1 MSDGYIHG
9 ATSAREVAR
18 LEKQGDWTAAFTF
31 PGFGARPGERVV
43 DLACGVG
50 AMSSRLASQ
59 FDGLRLVGVDLSAT
73 QLAAC
78 RENHPTIPVLR
89 ADATRLP
96 FPDGSIDKVFCS
108 WLLEHVAS
116 PVAVLR
122 EVRRVL
128 KPGGVCQFVEVD
140 NFSFVTRPHLPAAHE
155 ALRLLNAAQLRAG
168 GDPGIGPR
176 LHHAFLVAGFRRFTL
191 EPVVLHGTHAR
202 PDFLGAF
209 IDEFVE
215 IFESVEGA
223 LGDEGRAVLDA
234 AIAELRGLRQQ
245 PSAELTY
252 TPVLARGFR

>member
-1 MSDGYIHG
+1 MADGYIHG
-9 ATSAREVAR
+9 ATSPREIAR

-31 PGFGARPGERVV
+31 PGFGAGPGERVV

-50 AMSSRLASQ
+50 AMSSRLMKA
-59 FDGLRLVGVDLSAT
+59 FPGVHLAGVDLSPT

-78 RENHPTIPVLR
+78 RANHPHLPVLR

-108 WLLEHVAS
+108 WLLEHVTS

-128 KPGGVCQFVEVD
+128 KPGGMCQFVEVD
-140 NFSFVTRPHLPAAHE
+140 NDSLVTRPLLPATHE
-155 ALRLLNAAQLRAG
+155 ALRRLNAAQVRAG
-168 GDPGIGPR
+168 GDPGIGVR
-176 LHHAFLVAGFRRFTL
+176 LHHAFRAAGFRRFTI
-191 EPVVLHGTHAR
+191 EPVALHGTQAR
-202 PDFLGAF
+202 PAFLAAF

-223 LGDEGRAVLDA
+223 LGPEGRPLLEA
-234 AIAELRGLRQQ
+234 AMAELRSLAHA
-245 PSAELTY
+245 PAAELKY